1 MTIDTKDMLNS
12 ILSSISRID
21 YVRPDDIPNIDLY
34 MDQVTTFMEK
44 ELASSKR
51 HEDDKILTKTMINN
65 YAKNNLL
72 PPPVKKKYSKEHLLI
87 MIFIYY
93 FKNFL
98 SIKDIETML
107 EPITDKYFDTDQ
119 DFDITSIYKEVCEL
133 EKSRIPEFEKEI
145 IRSYNSSKKC
155 FDEAPEDDR
164 DSLQLFAFICNL
176 SFDIYVKKLKIPVSK
191 RIRPK
196 KRNKTARL
204 ISFFASAFL
213 PNASALFFR
222 TLFCF
227 FVFDFPK
234 SDSLEYHVISVIT
247 VIQRTVHTTDRCC

>member
-72 PPPVKKKYSKEHLLI
+72 PPPVKKKYSKEHLLV

-107 EPITDKYFDTDQ
+107 TPITDKYFDTDK
-119 DFDITSIYKEVCEL
+119 DFDITSIYKYVNW
-133 EKSRIPEFEKEI
+133 KNHGFR
-145 IRSYNSSKKC
+145 NSKKKSSV
-155 FDEAPEDDR
+155 PII
-164 DSLQLFAFICNL
+164 LQKKALSRSRKMTEILFSYL
-176 SFDIYVKKLKIPVSK
+176 HS
-191 RIRPK
+191 
-196 KRNKTARL
+196 
-204 ISFFASAFL
+204 
-213 PNASALFFR
+213 
-222 TLFCF
+222 
-227 FVFDFPK
+227 
-234 SDSLEYHVISVIT
+234 SVI
-247 VIQRTVHTTDRCC
+247 

>member
-1 MTIDTKDMLNS
+1 MKTNEERLNELLAHLDS
-12 ILSSISRID
+12 LDHIHVD
-21 YVRPDDIPNIDLY
+21 EIPQIDLY

-44 ELASSKR
+44 HLGELKR
-51 HEDDKILTKTMINN
+51 YPEDKVLTKTMINN

-72 PPPVKKKYSKEHLLI
+72 PSPVKKKYTQEHILLLV
-87 MIFIYY
+87 FIYY

-176 SFDIYVKKLKIPVSK
+176 SFDIYVKKQIVEKLLDNFPDLLHSENTGV
-191 RIRPK
+191 K
-196 KRNKTARL
+196 KD
-204 ISFFASAFL
+204 SA
-213 PNASALFFR
+213 
-222 TLFCF
+222 
-227 FVFDFPK
+227 K
-234 SDSLEYHVISVIT
+234 KKK
-247 VIQRTVHTTDRCC
+247 

>member
-1 MTIDTKDMLNS
+1 MANDNKELVSSMLRKMTKLNY
-12 ILSSISRID
+12 IKPGDVPGI
-21 YVRPDDIPNIDLY
+21 NLY
-34 MDQVTTFMEK
+34 MDQVTTFMDEH
-44 ELASSKR
+44 LSDSKR

-176 SFDIYVKKLKIPVSK
+176 SFDIYVKKQIVEKLLDNFPDLLHSENTGV
-191 RIRPK
+191 K
-196 KRNKTARL
+196 KD
-204 ISFFASAFL
+204 SA
-213 PNASALFFR
+213 
-222 TLFCF
+222 
-227 FVFDFPK
+227 K
-234 SDSLEYHVISVIT
+234 KKK
-247 VIQRTVHTTDRCC
+247 